1 MSGFIKKMT
10 AEQFNAVFSTG
21 SAFVY
26 HSCKDGAG
34 VPVTTRSDAWTLGHG
49 AVVVSVTGV
58 SGGVDITHLK
68 PANN

>member
-10 AEQFNAVFSTG
+10 AERFNAVFPYG
-21 SAFVY
+21 SAFIW
-26 HSCKDGAG
+26 HSRKDGAG
-34 VPVTTRSDAWTLGHG
+34 VAVTSRSEAWELGHG
-49 AVVVSVTGV
+49 AVVVAVTGV

>member
-10 AEQFNAVFSTG
+10 AEQFNAAYSTG
-21 SAFVY
+21 SAFIY
-26 HSCKDGAG
+26 HSRKEGAG
-34 VPVTTRSDAWTLGHG
+34 VAVTTRSTAWSLGHG